1 LRRLFELAAANL
13 VVEVMEGSGTI
24 GGGDGVVLVAEMVT
38 KIMRRTRNS
47 KGLDSKNQQLD
58 QQCNQKFNKQ

>member
-1 LRRLFELAAANL
+1 
-13 VVEVMEGSGTI
+13 MEGSGTI